1 MKIEFQDYKIL
12 FDAIQ
17 QVRRNYPE
25 MTLDYYIK
33 NNLGKD
39 HEKRWRWD
47 LLYAAKN
54 FMPQHFVCDVLYKY
68 LNNTHIDTALKK
80 IVKEPVS

>member
-17 QVRRNYPE
+17 QVRRNNPE

-39 HEKRWRWD
+39 HAKRWRWD
-47 LLYAAKN
+47 LLFAAKK
-54 FMPQHFVCDVLYKY
+54 FMPEHFVCDVLYKY
-68 LNNTHIDTALKK
+68 MDNTHIDTALRK
-80 IVKEPVS
+80 IVKEPV